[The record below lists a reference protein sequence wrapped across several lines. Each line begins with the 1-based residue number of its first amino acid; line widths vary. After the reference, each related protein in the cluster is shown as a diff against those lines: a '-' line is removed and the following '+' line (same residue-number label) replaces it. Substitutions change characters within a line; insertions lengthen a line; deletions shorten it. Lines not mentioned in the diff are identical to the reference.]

1 MIKTIIFDIGN
12 VLMDFNFQIC
22 FRAYAPD
29 EETYQKI
36 VKATVQSPVWAEFD
50 RGLWTDEEILEGF
63 IKNDPSIESIL
74 RNMFER
80 LEGIIKQRDY
90 AIPWIREL
98 KKSGYQVLV
107 LSNFPKKVYELFQNE
122 MTFLQ
127 EVDGGILSYQD
138 QVIKPDKE
146 IYNLLMS
153 RYQLN
158 PQECVFLDDL
168 KDNIK
173 TAKELGMHTV
183 LFTTKEEAQI
193 YADKANELE
202 QEYIYLTKNEL
213 IITADLQD
221 IM

>member
-36 VKATVQSPVWAEFD
+36 VKATVQSTVWAEFD
-50 RGLWTDEEILEGF
+50 RGVWTDEEILEGF

-183 LFTTKEEAQI
+183 LFTTKEEAQ
-193 YADKANELE
+193 DELRK
-202 QEYIYLTKNEL
+202 LNVPK
-213 IITADLQD
+213 
-221 IM
+221 

>member
-50 RGLWTDEEILEGF
+50 RGVWTDEEILEGF

-80 LEGIIKQRDY
+80 LEGIIKQREY

-138 QVIKPDKE
+138 QVIKPDKA

-173 TAKELGMHTV
+173 TAEELGMHTV
-183 LFTTKEEAQI
+183 LFTTKEEAQ
-193 YADKANELE
+193 DELRK
-202 QEYIYLTKNEL
+202 LNVLK
-213 IITADLQD
+213 
-221 IM
+221 

>member
-50 RGLWTDEEILEGF
+50 RGVWTDEEILEGF

-98 KKSGYQVLV
+98 KESGYQVLV

-138 QVIKPDKE
+138 QVIKPDKA
-146 IYNLLMS
+146 IYNLLMN
-153 RYQLN
+153 RYQLE

-173 TAKELGMHTV
+173 TAKELGMHTI
-183 LFTTKEEAQI
+183 LFTTKEEAQ
-193 YADKANELE
+193 DELRK
-202 QEYIYLTKNEL
+202 LNVLK
-213 IITADLQD
+213 
-221 IM
+221 

>member
-183 LFTTKEEAQI
+183 LFTTKEEAQ
-193 YADKANELE
+193 DELRK
-202 QEYIYLTKNEL
+202 LNVLK
-213 IITADLQD
+213 
-221 IM
+221 

>member
-50 RGLWTDEEILEGF
+50 RGVWTDEEILEGF

-98 KKSGYQVLV
+98 KESGYQVLV

-173 TAKELGMHTV
+173 TAKELGMHTI
-183 LFTTKEEAQI
+183 LFTTKEEAQ
-193 YADKANELE
+193 DELRK
-202 QEYIYLTKNEL
+202 LNVLK
-213 IITADLQD
+213 
-221 IM
+221 

>member
-22 FRAYAPD
+22 LRAYAPD

-50 RGLWTDEEILEGF
+50 RGVWTDEEILEGF

-183 LFTTKEEAQI
+183 LFTTKEEAQ
-193 YADKANELE
+193 DELRK
-202 QEYIYLTKNEL
+202 LNVPK
-213 IITADLQD
+213 
-221 IM
+221 

>member
-1 MIKTIIFDIGN
+1 
-12 VLMDFNFQIC
+12 MDFNFQIC

-50 RGLWTDEEILEGF
+50 RGVWTDEEILEGF

-138 QVIKPDKE
+138 QVIKPDKA
-146 IYNLLMS
+146 IYNLLMN
-153 RYQLN
+153 RYQLE

-173 TAKELGMHTV
+173 TAKELGMHTI
-183 LFTTKEEAQI
+183 LFTTKEEAQ
-193 YADKANELE
+193 DELRK
-202 QEYIYLTKNEL
+202 LNVLK
-213 IITADLQD
+213 
-221 IM
+221 

>member
-50 RGLWTDEEILEGF
+50 RGVWTDEEILEGF

-98 KKSGYQVLV
+98 KESGYQVLV

-127 EVDGGILSYQD
+127 EVDGGILSCQD
-138 QVIKPDKE
+138 QVIKPDKA
-146 IYNLLMS
+146 IYNLLMN
-153 RYQLN
+153 RYQLE
-158 PQECVFLDDL
+158 PEECVFLDDL

-173 TAKELGMHTV
+173 TAKELGMHTI
-183 LFTTKEEAQI
+183 LFTTKEEAQ
-193 YADKANELE
+193 DELRK
-202 QEYIYLTKNEL
+202 LNVLK
-213 IITADLQD
+213 
-221 IM
+221 

>member
-50 RGLWTDEEILEGF
+50 RGVCTDEEILEGF

-153 RYQLN
+153 RYQLE

-183 LFTTKEEAQI
+183 LFTTKEEAQ
-193 YADKANELE
+193 DELRK
-202 QEYIYLTKNEL
+202 LNVPK
-213 IITADLQD
+213 
-221 IM
+221 

>member
-50 RGLWTDEEILEGF
+50 RGVWTDEEILEGF

-183 LFTTKEEAQI
+183 LFTTKEEAQ
-193 YADKANELE
+193 DELRK
-202 QEYIYLTKNEL
+202 LNVPK
-213 IITADLQD
+213 
-221 IM
+221 

>member
-50 RGLWTDEEILEGF
+50 RGVWTDEEILEGF

-98 KKSGYQVLV
+98 KDLGYQVLV

-146 IYNLLMS
+146 IYNLLIS

-183 LFTTKEEAQI
+183 LFTTKEEAQ
-193 YADKANELE
+193 DELRK
-202 QEYIYLTKNEL
+202 LNVPK
-213 IITADLQD
+213 
-221 IM
+221 

>member
-22 FRAYAPD
+22 FRAYAQD

-50 RGLWTDEEILEGF
+50 RGVWTDEEILEGF

-183 LFTTKEEAQI
+183 LFTTKEEAQ
-193 YADKANELE
+193 DELRK
-202 QEYIYLTKNEL
+202 LNVLK
-213 IITADLQD
+213 
-221 IM
+221 